1 MEEKKV
7 QAIKLLIIR
16 ATIVISFL
24 IISLCAIELVKLV
37 PMDNVIIG
45 ILVIICELIFCS
57 IGCIEAYKL
66 VIDMMYFNMSANLEE
81 ENKLSVFLK
90 KYISK
95 KLRNIIDN

>member
-57 IGCIEAYKL
+57 IGCMKHI
-66 VIDMMYFNMSANLEE
+66 NW
-81 ENKLSVFLK
+81 
-90 KYISK
+90 
-95 KLRNIIDN
+95 